1 MQAGSTVRIDVGDAQ
16 LEGELQ
22 LVEGGGL
29 VVFVHGSGSSRFS
42 PRNRFVASQLRG
54 SGHGTLLLDLLT
66 PEEERVDQVT
76 AMHRFDI
83 PLLARRV
90 SGVLEWLRSRAET
103 GDVPVGLFGSST
115 GAAAALI
122 AAAERPLDVAAVVS
136 RGGRVDLALD
146 HLSRVK
152 AATLLIVGERDTT
165 VLGLNRSALGMI
177 GAVKR
182 LQVVPGATHLFEEPG
197 ALDEVARLAANWFT
211 LNLKAGK

>member
-136 RGGRVDLALD
+136 RGGRVDLAHD

-182 LQVVPGATHLFEEPG
+182 LEVVPGATHLFEEPG

>member
-152 AATLLIVGERDTT
+152 AAILLIVGERDTT

-182 LQVVPGATHLFEEPG
+182 LEVVPGATHLFEEPG